1 MRKRKTIWHGRLV
14 LCGLGLLI
22 LSGSLSG
29 CGSRDRGETEKE
41 ETLGAAQSEENPE
54 EDAADA
60 AEDVTA
66 AAGNAAADVDADF
79 SYAELEGYEFWLSDG
94 TYGWA
99 TSLHIG
105 ADGNFAGTY
114 HHSREGETDENEYPY
129 GSLDWCE
136 FEGKLSDPAKVNAF
150 AYMLQIE
157 ELTYADKPDT
167 EEVIDGVR
175 YCYAEPCGLQGV
187 SQLCLY
193 LPGMQVSEISDTAL
207 SWLKGSS
214 SPIGSRLS
222 CYALVPLPG
231 EQAFSGT
238 FYGAGPGDGEYG
250 EYGDDSAAWTVV
262 LDNPSWSYYLS
273 DLAETKTLV
282 GYTLDLLS
290 REPNEITDE
299 EEWFAENGLTKPG
312 TQYTKDGFA
321 YALSGWNETPYVTVT
336 DVMTGD
342 TLTYDLSAY
351 AMAPEY
357 AAADAAYV
365 DQHVF
370 YAEAEDGI
378 LYIATGHSTYASS
391 CAQTAYLTAVDL
403 STQQVLWKSAPL
415 TCNSGTFA
423 IVDDYLVC
431 GYGFTAENDY
441 LKVLRKDNGLLEEE
455 VLLQSA
461 PEYIFL
467 KDGILYVRCYNTNY
481 TFRMAMG

>member
-1 MRKRKTIWHGRLV
+1 MKKQVNIGR
-14 LCGLGLLI
+14 CGLVVCSLWLF
-22 LSGSLSG
+22 LSSTLTG
-29 CGSRDRGETEKE
+29 CGESRD
-41 ETLGAAQSEENPE
+41 
-54 EDAADA
+54 
-60 AEDVTA
+60 AEATA
-66 AAGNAAADVDADF
+66 AAAQEADPEDAGDGAAGTDVGFAADSAVTEAAEEDTVGGF
-79 SYAELEGYEFWLSDG
+79 TYAELDGYEFCLSDG
-94 TYGWA
+94 AYGWA
-99 TSLHIG
+99 TYLSVD

-114 HHSREGETDENEYPY
+114 HYSRTEEIDENEYPY

-136 FEGKLSDPAKVNAF
+136 FEGRLSAPAKVNAF
-150 AYMLQIE
+150 TYMLQIE
-157 ELTYADKPDT
+157 ELTYADKPGT

-175 YCYAEPCGLQGV
+175 YCYAEPSGLEGV

-214 SPIGSRLS
+214 SPVGSRLS
-222 CYALVPLPG
+222 GYALVSLPG
-231 EQAFSGT
+231 EWAFSGT
-238 FYGAGPGDGEYG
+238 YYGAVPGDGEYG
-250 EYGDDSAAWTVV
+250 EYGDDSAAQTVT

-282 GYTLDLLS
+282 GYTLDQLS
-290 REPNEITDE
+290 QEPNAITDDE
-299 EEWFAENGLTKPG
+299 QWFAENGLTRPG
-312 TQYTKDGFA
+312 TQYTKGSFA
-321 YALSGWNETPYVTVT
+321 YAVSSWNETPYVTVT

-342 TLTYDLSAY
+342 TVTYDLSAY

-357 AAADAAYV
+357 AAADADYV

-391 CAQTAYLTAVDL
+391 CAQTAYLTAVDM
-403 STQQVLWKSAPL
+403 SSQQVLWKSAPL

-431 GYGFTAENDY
+431 GYGFTAEDDY
-441 LKVLRKDNGLLEEE
+441 LKVLRRDNGLIEKE
-455 VLLQSA
+455 VLLKSA

-467 KDGILYVRCYNTNY
+467 KDGILYVRCYNANY